1 MLSYGILQK
10 ITIKL
15 REHFQRNDFL
25 VCEEPGKALVVF
37 YDQRYLVFKIEG
49 FSHLL
54 EDEIYLDQ
62 YIKEM
67 EKHISIVGFKEENGK

>member
-1 MLSYGILQK
+1 MLSFRILQK

-25 VCEEPGKALVVF
+25 VFEEPGEKLVVF
-37 YDQRYLVFKIEG
+37 YDQKYLEFKIEG

-67 EKHISIVGFKEENGK
+67 EEHISIVGFKEENGK